1 MKYTQGEFRK
11 EFIELC
17 KKYNVSCDI
26 DEMDIGTIIL
36 TEGFDDNKII
46 NFEYMQDIEERKFNE
61 VKEKI
66 LWFKET
72 IDKNRNQLIEFN
84 DDKEKQSILNEKI
97 ERFIRQAK
105 GILYM
110 SGYELSDFGIDE
122 L

>member
-1 MKYTQGEFRK
+1 MKNIQEEFRK

-17 KKYNVSCDI
+17 KKYDVSCDV

-36 TEGFDDNKII
+36 TEGFDEKEMIS
-46 NFEYMQDIEERKFNE
+46 FEYIKDREERKFNE

-72 IDKNRNQLIEFN
+72 IDKNRNQLMEFN
-84 DDKEKQSILNEKI
+84 DDKEKQSILNRKI
-97 ERFIRQAK
+97 ERFIRQAE
-105 GILYM
+105 GIVFM